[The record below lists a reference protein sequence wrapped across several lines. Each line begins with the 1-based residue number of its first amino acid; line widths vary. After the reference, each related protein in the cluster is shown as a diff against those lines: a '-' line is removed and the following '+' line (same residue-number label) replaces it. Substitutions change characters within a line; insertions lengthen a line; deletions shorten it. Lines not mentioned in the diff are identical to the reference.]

1 MTAVP
6 ASPGING
13 ARAAARGFTL
23 AELAVAMAVFAVLVG
38 VLLTRVAYYQERAEE
53 VAVRQ
58 TVEILRTALRLKVSQ
73 LYVTNRLQDV
83 AALADDNP
91 IDWLKDKPGNY
102 IGEYFS
108 PEIKDIPAGNWY
120 FDRRDKTLVY
130 LFNGGNS
137 LHTTALHMIK
147 LKVRRFNLPE
157 TSAKLPSSSSVV
169 ESIVLDQVND

>member
-6 ASPGING
+6 VWPGNNG

-23 AELAVAMAVFAVLVG
+23 VELAVAMAVFAVLVG

-53 VAVRQ
+53 LAVRQ
-58 TVEILRTALRLKVSQ
+58 TVEILRVALRLKVSQ
-73 LYVTNRLQDV
+73 LYVTNRLQE
-83 AALADDNP
+83 AGALADDNP
-91 IDWLKDKPGNY
+91 IDWLKEKPGNY
-102 IGEYFS
+102 VGEYFS

-137 LHTTALHMIK
+137 LRTTALHVIK
-147 LKVRRFNLPE
+147 FKVQRSNLPQ
-157 TSAKLPSSSSVV
+157 TSAKLTSSSTVV
-169 ESIVLDQVND
+169 ESIVLDQVSD